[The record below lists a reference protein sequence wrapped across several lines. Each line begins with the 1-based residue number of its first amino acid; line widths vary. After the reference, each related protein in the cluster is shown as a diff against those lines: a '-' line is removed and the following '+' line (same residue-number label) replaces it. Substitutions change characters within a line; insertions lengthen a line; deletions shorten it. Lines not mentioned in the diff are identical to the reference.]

1 MVFAEVLLPVPI
13 QGTFTYK
20 VPDGMIDSVK
30 VGHRVIVPFGRKK
43 FYTGIVT
50 MVTPIAPEGYEVK
63 EIAITM
69 DTSPVIRHPQLKFWQ
84 WIADYYLCTPGEVFK
99 AAVPAGLKIESETFI
114 SVVPDFEEDPTNRLT
129 EREVVVMETLLTS
142 DKKTSVEVLK
152 KKTGFSNISSI
163 VNSLLEKEAVAIS
176 ENLVER
182 YHSRKVVYVH
192 LAAPKG
198 DTDGLH
204 HAFDSVRNGT
214 KQETALLALIELS
227 GFMRQGQDALTE
239 VTRAELMEKSGVTTT
254 VLSAMAKKGILEIYK
269 KEISRFAYSGLVNG
283 ELPKLTPVQTEA
295 LKAIH
300 RSWLDHD
307 ITLLHGVTSSGKTEL
322 YIHLIDYV
330 LKQHRQALYLVP
342 EIALTTQ
349 LTGRLQKVFGDRVMI
364 YHSKFSDNERVD
376 IWKKLLSSS
385 EPCVVIGARS
395 SVFLPFSSLGLV
407 IVDEEHEQ
415 AYKQQDPAPRYNARD
430 SAIVLAS
437 MHGARTLLGSAT
449 PAIETYYKAKS
460 GRFGLVTLKERYEGA
475 KMPQIEI
482 VDMSNARK
490 KGEVQGIFSL
500 HTRRLVNESL
510 GRGEQAILFLN
521 RRGYAPIARC
531 KLCGYVP
538 KCDNCDVSLTYHRH
552 SDKLICH
559 YCGTPYSVPDVCPA
573 CKEPGIEVLG
583 YGTERVEEEVESIFP
598 NAKILRMDLDTTR
611 SKDSYDNII
620 DDFSKG
626 KAQILVGTQ
635 MVSKGLDFDNVS
647 MVGVVNADTLINFP
661 DFRASERA
669 FNMLEQVAGR
679 AGRRN
684 DDGRVTIQTYNPAH
698 PIFQYLLAHDYE
710 GFYENEIAERNK
722 YSYPP
727 FVRVIYIYIKHKDP
741 AAVSAISFEFAS
753 RLRALFGNRV
763 SGPDEPY
770 VARVQTLYIRRI
782 MMKIETNA
790 SISKVKNLLRNVQI
804 EMVNQKKMSG
814 AILYYDVDP
823 M

>member
-1 MVFAEVLLPVPI
+1 MIFAEILLPVPI

-20 VPDGMIDSVK
+20 VPVDMEESVK

-43 FYTGIVT
+43 FYTGIVAALS
-50 MVTPIAPEGYEVK
+50 PIAPEGYEVK
-63 EIAITM
+63 EIAMTI
-69 DTSPVIRHPQLKFWQ
+69 DTKPIIRHPQLKFWK
-84 WIADYYLCTPGEVFK
+84 WLADYYLCTPGEVFK
-99 AAVPAGLKIESETFI
+99 AAIPAGLKIESETFI
-114 SVVPDFEEDPTNRLT
+114 SVVADFEESEDNRLT
-129 EREVVVMETLLTS
+129 ERETIVMEALLS
-142 DKKTSVEVLK
+142 GDKKTSVESLK
-152 KKTGFSNISSI
+152 KKTGFANITSV
-163 VNSLLEKEAVAIS
+163 VNSLLDKEAVAIS

-182 YHSRKVVYVH
+182 YHSRKEIYVR
-192 LAAPKG
+192 LTAEKG
-198 DTDGLH
+198 DNDSLH
-204 HAFDSVRNGT
+204 LAFDSVRNGS
-214 KQETALLALIELS
+214 KQEMALLALIELS
-227 GFMRQGQDALTE
+227 GFMRQGQDELTE
-239 VTRAELMEKSGVTTT
+239 VTRTELMEKSGVTST
-254 VLSAMAKKGILEIYK
+254 VLSAMAKKGTIDIYK
-269 KEISRFAYSGLVNG
+269 KEISRFAYSGLVKG
-283 ELPKLTPVQTEA
+283 ELPKLTPKQNEA
-295 LKAIH
+295 LGEIH
-300 RSWLDHD
+300 KSWLEHD
-307 ITLLHGVTSSGKTEL
+307 ITLLRGVTSSGKTEL

-330 LKQHRQALYLVP
+330 LKQRRQALYLVP

-349 LTGRLQKVFGDRVMI
+349 LTGRLQRVFGEKVVI

-376 IWKKLLSSS
+376 IWKKLLDSS

-430 SAIVLAS
+430 AAIVLAG
-437 MHGARTLLGSAT
+437 MHGAKTLLGSAT

-460 GRFGLVTLKERYEGA
+460 GRFGLVSLTERYEGA
-475 KMPQIEI
+475 KLPQIEI
-482 VDMSNARK
+482 VDMSVARK

-510 GRGEQAILFLN
+510 SAGGQAILFLN

-538 KCDNCDVSLTYHRH
+538 KCQNCDVSLTYHRH

-559 YCGTPYSVPDVCPA
+559 YCGTPYSVPEVCPA

-598 NAKILRMDLDTTR
+598 DAKILRMDLDSTR

-626 KAQILVGTQ
+626 RAQILVGTQ

-647 MVGVVNADTLINFP
+647 TVGVINADTLINFP

-679 AGRRN
+679 AGRRR
-684 DDGRVTIQTYNPAH
+684 DDGKVTIQTYNPSH
-698 PIFQYLLAHDYE
+698 PIFPYLLAHDYE
-710 GFYENEIAERNK
+710 GFYENEITERSK
-722 YSYPP
+722 YNYPP
-727 FVRVIYIYIKHKDP
+727 FVRVVYVYIKHKDA
-741 AAVSAISFEFAS
+741 AAVSAMAFEFAS

-782 MMKIETNA
+782 MLKIETNA
-790 SISKVKNLLRNVQI
+790 SISKVKELLRTIQI
-804 EMVNQKKMSG
+804 EMVNQKRMSG